1 MALLICIAAVTN
13 TWQRKSGMNI
23 KSKNETSVNNK
34 SKNMTKYNIR
44 LVKSIYT
51 PVEIEAENMHEALK
65 KAFAMMPDTDLD
77 HGDCKY
83 TVDFTP
89 EDYDK

>member
-1 MALLICIAAVTN
+1 M
-13 TWQRKSGMNI
+13 SI

-51 PVEIEAENMHEALK
+51 PVEVEAENMHEALK
-65 KAFAMMPDTDLD
+65 KAFAMMPETDLD
-77 HGDCKY
+77 HGDFKY

-89 EDYDK
+89 ENYDK

>member
-1 MALLICIAAVTN
+1 
-13 TWQRKSGMNI
+13 
-23 KSKNETSVNNK
+23 
-34 SKNMTKYNIR
+34 MTKYNIR

-65 KAFAMMPDTDLD
+65 KAFAMMSETDLD

-89 EDYDK
+89 EDYVK

>member
-1 MALLICIAAVTN
+1 
-13 TWQRKSGMNI
+13 
-23 KSKNETSVNNK
+23 
-34 SKNMTKYNIR
+34 MTKYNIR

-65 KAFAMMPDTDLD
+65 KAFAMMPETDLD

-89 EDYDK
+89 ENMINSPSVKIIQRRCIVQA

>member
-1 MALLICIAAVTN
+1 MSI
-13 TWQRKSGMNI
+13 R
-23 KSKNETSVNNK
+23 SKTETSIKNK
-34 SKNMTKYNIR
+34 SKNRTKYNIR

-89 EDYDK
+89 VDYDK

>member
-1 MALLICIAAVTN
+1 MSI
-13 TWQRKSGMNI
+13 R
-23 KSKNETSVNNK
+23 SKNETSVNNK

-65 KAFAMMPDTDLD
+65 KAFAMIGYTQMDL
-77 HGDCKY
+77 GIAKY
-83 TVDFTP
+83 HFEIGAGKVNFDWI
-89 EDYDK
+89 

>member
-1 MALLICIAAVTN
+1 MSI
-13 TWQRKSGMNI
+13 R
-23 KSKNETSVNNK
+23 SKNETSVNNK
-34 SKNMTKYNIR
+34 GKTMTKYNIR

-89 EDYDK
+89 ENYDK

>member
-1 MALLICIAAVTN
+1 
-13 TWQRKSGMNI
+13 
-23 KSKNETSVNNK
+23 
-34 SKNMTKYNIR
+34 MTKYNIR
-44 LVKSIYT
+44 LVKSTYT

-89 EDYDK
+89 ENYDK

>member
-1 MALLICIAAVTN
+1 M
-13 TWQRKSGMNI
+13 
-23 KSKNETSVNNK
+23 
-34 SKNMTKYNIR
+34 KYKVR

-51 PVEIEAENMHEALK
+51 SVEIEAENNMEALK
-65 KAFAMMPDTDLD
+65 KAFEMMPKTDLD

-89 EDYDK
+89 DDKS

>member
-1 MALLICIAAVTN
+1 
-13 TWQRKSGMNI
+13 
-23 KSKNETSVNNK
+23 
-34 SKNMTKYNIR
+34 MTKYNIR

-65 KAFAMMPDTDLD
+65 KAFAMMPETDLD

-89 EDYDK
+89 ENYVK

>member
-1 MALLICIAAVTN
+1 M
-13 TWQRKSGMNI
+13 
-23 KSKNETSVNNK
+23 
-34 SKNMTKYNIR
+34 KYKIR

-51 PVEIEAENMHEALK
+51 PVEIEAKSQMEALR
-65 KAFAMMPDTDLD
+65 KAFDMMTDTDLD

-89 EDYDK
+89 KYDENEGLSL